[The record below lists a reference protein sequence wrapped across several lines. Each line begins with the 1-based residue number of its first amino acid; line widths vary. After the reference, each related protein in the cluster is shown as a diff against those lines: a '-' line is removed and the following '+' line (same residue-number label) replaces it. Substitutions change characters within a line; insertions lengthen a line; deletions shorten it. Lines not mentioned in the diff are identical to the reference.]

1 MLGRQGCRRGSCTF
15 CQALPIRVS
24 CVPLTTSQAVRKRY
38 LALALRLHPDKAA
51 HPRAHEAFSAL
62 EQAYSQ
68 PTRYSTAHSRVYE

>member
-1 MLGRQGCRRGSCTF
+1 M
-15 CQALPIRVS
+15 
-24 CVPLTTSQAVRKRY
+24 PLTTSQAVRKRY